1 MSARQQLTIPLM
13 VLVRPRTGDFV
24 HDTLELETM
33 RRDVEVARALE
44 ADGVVLGV
52 LRPDDAVDTEAMRML
67 IDAARPMTV
76 TFHRAIDAA
85 RDPIEALETLL
96 ALGVDR
102 VLSSGGAPTAR
113 EGTRTLGAM
122 VRRAGD
128 DCVVMA
134 GGRVRP
140 DHAAALVRETGVRE
154 VHARL
159 VTRLE
164 DGREE
169 TSEAAVREMIEA
181 LGG

>member
-1 MSARQQLTIPLM
+1 
-13 VLVRPRTGDFV
+13 
-24 HDTLELETM
+24 
-33 RRDVEVARALE
+33 
-44 ADGVVLGV
+44 
-52 LRPDDAVDTEAMRML
+52 
-67 IDAARPMTV
+67 
-76 TFHRAIDAA
+76 
-85 RDPIEALETLL
+85 
-96 ALGVDR
+96 